1 MYVKC
6 PATVCVFAYFA
17 QKRKRSAWG
26 NFFVKVKRANILEW
40 TLNTA
45 NDFRAR
51 LRFPRVAREPPDMNE
66 TFKKHIL
73 VMFLGNLN

>member
-1 MYVKC
+1 MRPGSVLE
-6 PATVCVFAYFA
+6 P
-17 QKRKRSAWG
+17 G
-26 NFFVKVKRANILEW
+26 FFREDFYLMLLF

-66 TFKKHIL
+66 TVKIL
-73 VMFLGNLN
+73 TPLIWFGF